1 MKSLRLSTLATAF
14 FATSFLYA
22 QQPGPAYQ
30 PGLEPKPATIV
41 EASNEGQ
48 EAIAKF
54 RLPAGAVVTLVAAEP
69 LLANPVAIEAGA
81 DGRIYV
87 AETFRQETE
96 GVPDNRTFPE
106 WLQDDLRLQTVEER
120 AEMTLRHHP
129 EFATE
134 WTDREDRVRVLLDD
148 DGDGVAD
155 RAEVFAHGFSGL
167 VDGTGSGLL
176 AHGSDVYYTCIPKLW
191 RLEDADRDG
200 VAESG
205 EALHHGYG
213 VRVAFRGH
221 DMHGLV
227 LGPMRKLYFS
237 IGDRGYHVM
246 TQEGEL
252 LTEPG
257 RGAVFR
263 CNLDGSELEVFA
275 RGLRNPQELAF
286 DDFGHLFTG
295 DNNCDAGDRARLV
308 HLQEGSDSGWS
319 MNFQYLPDRGPW
331 MSEGWW
337 KPLAEQQDLPL
348 FLNAPLA
355 NLASGPSGLAAYPG
369 VGLGPEM
376 EGSFFLCDFLGGS
389 SYSGIRRFTV
399 QPKGASYA
407 FEQQEEFWWGMLVTD
422 VCFAPDGS
430 MLASDWVSGWV
441 GDGKGRIY
449 RATFPDADSAA
460 MAHSAAT
467 LAKGFSDFKEKE
479 LRELLQNPDRRL
491 RFGAQW
497 ELVDRGDLATLQGAA
512 IYRTP
517 NPPRLPLLTRLHGAW
532 GLGML
537 LSHPTAEVAEGAAKT
552 LFALLADRE
561 AQVREQA
568 LRALQEGKASFPQD
582 LSQSQAVQSRLLDD
596 SLAVRRAAA
605 LLLGR
610 WAAEGSFDG
619 ASLLAMSLNHPGPMD
634 RALLQGVALAMSRA
648 MGEQEILLSAS
659 TVAEQKGVRLA
670 TVLALRHQRSATLA
684 HFLEDADPL
693 VAKEA
698 AIAIYDL
705 AIADAMPAL
714 AASLASHPQAPF
726 AWQRRALAANNLL
739 GRAEDAS
746 RILDYVLRKDLDER
760 LRKEAQAYIH
770 SWDRPKEFDPIQN
783 QSRQF
788 SEERA
793 TDWFVGKTLPF
804 TTAAEEDRIA
814 RGKDI
819 FTGHALA
826 QCTRCHS
833 VRGVTPAGRP
843 NPAGPDL
850 SGIGLKMT
858 EAELRKSI
866 LDPTDTI
873 ADGFRFYNNGELLP
887 ISAMPANMDTL
898 LSEEELGDLVRYLAA
913 QKQERKILVHVESAG
928 YEHEVARA
936 DESGLSLV
944 EKQWQLWE
952 EQDHR
957 FAVTIDRSADR
968 FSAEGLAEFDAVFF
982 YTTGELAMN
991 QEQRQA
997 LMTFLEEGGVFAG
1010 AHCATDTF
1018 YEWPEYGNMIG
1029 AYFNGH
1035 PWHQE
1040 VALKVE
1046 DPIHPSTRLLPQGFR
1061 LTDEIY
1067 QFRAPYDRDNMHVL
1081 LSLDVTSVSLE
1092 LDSVKRTDQDFA
1104 VSWERPHGKGGVFYT
1119 SLGHRPAIWKSP
1131 WFRDH
1136 LVDGILAVCDQPPT
1150 LQHRGDGAVQEL
1162 PGGQHI
1168 EFQPITMPDGNT
1180 IWMST
1185 TEITWP
1191 VYDLFFLREAE
1202 QEEADGI
1209 SGPSRSVFPVTR
1221 GWGHD
1226 GIPAL
1231 GMTYQAA
1238 QEFARWLSLRTEH
1251 VYRLPSEAEWQAAA
1265 DAAVAAA
1272 PQLAEVAWHEANADG
1287 QPHQVASKSAD
1298 ANGLY
1303 DLFGNVAEWVVA
1315 EDVPKGVVRGGS
1327 FLDPLEKVGA
1337 TARAPYHLDWQKR
1350 DPQWPKSSWWMSDG
1364 GFVGFRIVTTS
1375 KP

>member
-1 MKSLRLSTLATAF
+1 MKSLRLVTLAAAF
-14 FATSFLYA
+14 AAPTFLFA
-22 QQPGPAYQ
+22 QQPGPEYK
-30 PGLEPKPATIV
+30 PGLELKPATIA
-41 EASNEGQ
+41 EASQEGQ
-48 EAIAKF
+48 EAIANFK
-54 RLPAGAVVTLVAAEP
+54 LPAGAVVTLVAAEP
-69 LLANPVAIEAGA
+69 LLANPVAIESGA

-167 VDGTGSGLL
+167 LDGTGSGLL
-176 AHGSDVYYTCIPKLW
+176 AHGNDVYYTCIPKLW
-191 RLEDADRDG
+191 RFQDADRDG

-221 DMHGLV
+221 DMHGLA

-237 IGDRGYHVM
+237 IGDRGYHVL

-252 LTEPG
+252 LAEPG

-263 CNLDGSELEVFA
+263 CNLDGSDLEVFA

-337 KPLAEQQDLPL
+337 KPTAEQKDLPY
-348 FLNAPLA
+348 FLNAPLT
-355 NLASGPSGLAAYPG
+355 NIASGPSGLAAYPG
-369 VGLGPEM
+369 VGLGPGM

-407 FEQQEEFWWGMLVTD
+407 FEQEEEFWWGMLVTD

-449 RATFPDADSAA
+449 RATFPDADAAA
-460 MAHSAAT
+460 MSHSAKT
-467 LAKGFSDFKEKE
+467 LGEGFADRSDGE
-479 LRELLQNPDRRL
+479 LIAFLRDADRRI

-497 ELVDRGDLATLQGAA
+497 ELADRGSLAALQEAA
-512 IYRTP
+512 VARIP
-517 NPPRLPLLTRLHGAW
+517 AGGRLPLLTRLHGIW
-532 GLGML
+532 GLGMM
-537 LSHPTAEVAEGAAKT
+537 LSHAEEDKAQGAANT
-552 LFALLADRE
+552 LYQLLEDPE
-561 AQVREQA
+561 PQVREQS
-568 LRALQEGKASFPQD
+568 LRALHVGTAAYPGD
-582 LSQSQAVQSRLLDD
+582 DSQALAVQSRLLDD
-596 SLAVRRAAA
+596 SLAVRRQAA
-605 LLLGR
+605 LLLGN
-610 WAAEGSFDG
+610 WASAGSFDG
-619 ASLLAMSLNHPGPMD
+619 ASLLAMSLNHPGKLD

-648 MGEQEILLSAS
+648 MDEQEILLSAS
-659 TVAEQKGVRLA
+659 TVAEQRGVRLA
-670 TVLALRHQRSATLA
+670 TVLALRHQRSGSLA
-684 HFLEDADPL
+684 HFLNDNDPE

-705 AIADAMPAL
+705 DIEAALPAL
-714 AASLASHPQAPF
+714 AESLGTHPEASF
-726 AWQRRALAANNLL
+726 AWERRALAANNRL
-739 GRAEDAS
+739 GREEDAK
-746 RILDYVLRKDLDER
+746 RLLAFVMRDETDER

-770 SWDRPKEFDPIQN
+770 SWDRPKEFDPILN
-783 QSRQF
+783 ESRTF
-788 SEERA
+788 SEDRA
-793 TDWFVGKTLPF
+793 TDYFANKELPF
-804 TTAAEEDRIA
+804 ATAADEDRIA
-814 RGKDI
+814 QGKDI
-819 FTGHALA
+819 FSGHALA

-833 VRGVTPAGRP
+833 VRGLTPPGRP

-850 SGIGLKMT
+850 SAIGLKMT
-858 EAELRKSI
+858 PEELRTSI

-873 ADGFRFYNNGELLP
+873 ARGFRFYNDGELLP
-887 ISAMPANMDTL
+887 ISAMPANMDSL
-898 LSEEELGDLVRYLAA
+898 LKKEELDALVSYLATL
-913 QKQERKILVHVESAG
+913 KQERKILVHVESAG

-936 DESGLSLV
+936 GDNGLSLV
-944 EKQWQLWE
+944 ETQWQAWAE
-952 EQDHR
+952 ADHR
-957 FAVTIDRSADR
+957 FSVTIDRTADR

-997 LMTFLEEGGVFAG
+997 LLTFVEEGGVFAG
-1010 AHCATDTF
+1010 SHCATDTF
-1018 YEWPEYGNMIG
+1018 YEWPEYGDMIG
-1029 AYFNGH
+1029 AYFDGH

-1040 VALKVE
+1040 IALNVE
-1046 DPIHPSTRLLPQGFR
+1046 DPIHSATRLLPQGFR
-1061 LTDEIY
+1061 LVDEIY
-1067 QFRAPYDRDNMHVL
+1067 QFREPYARDRMHVL
-1081 LSLDVTSVSLE
+1081 LSLDINSVSL
-1092 LDSVKRTDQDFA
+1092 DSDAVHRTDKDFA
-1104 VSWERPHGKGGVFYT
+1104 VSWERPQGKGGVFYT
-1119 SLGHRPAIWKSP
+1119 SLGHRPAIWKSD
-1131 WFRDH
+1131 WFRYH
-1136 LVDGILAVCDQPPT
+1136 LVNGILAVCDQPPK
-1150 LQHRGDGAVQEL
+1150 LQLRGTGAVQEL
-1162 PGGQHI
+1162 PSGQHI
-1168 EFQPITMPDGNT
+1168 EFQPINMPDGNT

-1185 TEITWP
+1185 TEISWP
-1191 VYDLFFLREAE
+1191 VYDLFFMREAE

-1226 GIPAL
+1226 GMPAL
-1231 GMTYQAA
+1231 GMTFHAA
-1238 QEFARWLSLRTEH
+1238 QEFTRWLTLRTEH
-1251 VYRLPSEAEWQAAA
+1251 EYRLPTEAEWQAAA
-1265 DAAVAAA
+1265 DASIAANT
-1272 PQLAEVAWHEANADG
+1272 PLENLAWHGGNSE
-1287 QPHQVASKSAD
+1287 QKPHSLASKD
-1298 ANGLY
+1298 PDVNGLF
-1303 DLFGNVAEWVVA
+1303 DLFGNVAEWVLA
-1315 EDVPKGVVRGGS
+1315 DDAPKGVVRGGS
-1327 FLDPLEKVGA
+1327 FLDQPENVGA
-1337 TARAPYHLDWQKR
+1337 KARAAYHLDWQRR